1 MIENQEKN
9 NFLDFQEANEFNLI
23 YFVKF
28 FLRNKYLI
36 ISTTFIFFI
45 VGIFYS
51 QSQKKIWEGQFQIV
65 LDSNPINPLSK
76 TNSSIVDILGSSGF
90 GGSKQ
95 IQTEIE
101 ILKSPSV
108 IMPIYEFVY
117 SENKKVND
125 DYQETF
131 RNWKKA
137 LDVNLIKGTTVL
149 EIIYK
154 NSDKKLILDV
164 LQKVSNSYQ
173 EYSSNKNI
181 KEIELSINYLKNQ
194 IKNYSAKSSQS
205 MKNLQRFA
213 MNQDLTI
220 FSIDRTDDITSNIE
234 IEAKRV
240 RLANELRSIDSQ
252 ISKISNLT
260 NDSDKIRYIGSTI
273 PALVQ
278 QGLLDSLKDIETNL
292 VKLRSKY
299 TDKDKNVIRAKE
311 EIKLITDLT
320 KKRAIGFLKA
330 KRVSIEAQMESVIR
344 PKGVILKYKELL
356 RQAQRDETTLTELED
371 NLTSLQLLKSKKTSP
386 WELITNPTI
395 LKDPINTSLKRTS
408 SGFLI
413 FGSILGISIAY
424 SRELLS
430 KKLLDESTLQK
441 GLKLPIISTLN
452 LKSEIQETILFLKN
466 LTTLPKT
473 RNLNLIPLGTESKES
488 LKNFYS
494 NFKDQ
499 MSGVNITTMND
510 LKNIKEEDVNLLVV
524 SLGQTHKKEVEKFKA
539 IYPFSKIKVEGI
551 CLINFKRFKGK
562 D

>member
-539 IYPFSKIKVEGI
+539 LYPFSKIKVEGI

>member
-1 MIENQEKN
+1 N

-466 LTTLPKT
+466 LTTLP
-473 RNLNLIPLGTESKES
+473 
-488 LKNFYS
+488 
-494 NFKDQ
+494 
-499 MSGVNITTMND
+499 
-510 LKNIKEEDVNLLVV
+510 
-524 SLGQTHKKEVEKFKA
+524 
-539 IYPFSKIKVEGI
+539 
-551 CLINFKRFKGK
+551 
-562 D
+562 